1 MNEDVDDTSDSDE
14 PEIDCITE
22 DEDPEIGQVTHCLP
36 FKVMGVTYNTTYQK
50 HLEAAKAVGVILS
63 MRRLLVNQKMN
74 MIAMVLLFLINY
86 GCGFVRI
93 GYIAKE
99 LTRFIHPLLSNG
111 TIVSV
116 DVKHKVLHCVFEG
129 WVLYNHKHQ
138 QKWTVGR
145 PSDTG

>member
-50 HLEAAKAVGVILS
+50 HLEAAKAVGVNSVHAKIVGEPENEHDS
-63 MRRLLVNQKMN
+63 NA
-74 MIAMVLLFLINY
+74 IAVLINY